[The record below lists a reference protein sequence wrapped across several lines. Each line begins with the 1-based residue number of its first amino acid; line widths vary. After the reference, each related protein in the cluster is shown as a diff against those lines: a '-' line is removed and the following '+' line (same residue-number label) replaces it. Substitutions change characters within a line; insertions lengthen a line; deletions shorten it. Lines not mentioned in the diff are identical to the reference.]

1 MREFWSDFELT
12 ILQGLVNDA
21 DWYDTAERLIRGRSP
36 NAIRAKMS
44 ALRREAGIVP
54 KHGGPKSKSRPQTEY
69 ERARDGSARLLSAML
84 EMAA

>member
-1 MREFWSDFELT
+1 MRALWSDFELQC
-12 ILQGLVNDA
+12 LYDVVNDA

-54 KHGGPKSKSRPQTEY
+54 KHGGPKAKSRPQTEY
-69 ERARDGSARLLSAML
+69 ERARDGSARLLTAML